1 MIFAIYLFH
10 TVLVSLQKNLLAWIF
25 KFLKPNPKE
34 MIMYK
39 IKYAIN
45 IIVSYHEN
53 YQRKF
58 LSVDVQFS
66 QNFVCILD
74 QFTIQFSSYRYYYRE
89 DKHRRE

>member
-1 MIFAIYLFH
+1 
-10 TVLVSLQKNLLAWIF
+10 
-25 KFLKPNPKE
+25 